1 MNLLFLSW
9 KNLRERPLHTL
20 MSVMLL
26 TLGVSIISLLLILSQ
41 QLDGQFKDNIKGID
55 MVVGAKGSPTQLIL
69 SSVYHIDNPTGNIPL
84 KEAEELLKHPLVKEG
99 IMMAYGDS
107 YKGYRILGTDHS
119 YVEHYE
125 GKLAEGKLWEEPF
138 EATVGATAAERL
150 NLQLGDTFYGSHGN
164 VETEEGIHMEE
175 SYKVVGILAP
185 SGRVIDQLIMTP
197 IQSVWSIHEDHGE
210 EEAHDEVDHAQE
222 ENDHGAADH
231 DHEEGQAHDHEE
243 GKEITAMLVKWKSAM
258 GMMMLPRMVDK
269 ETSMKAALPAIEVSR
284 LTALFSVG
292 RTTIEMIALAI
303 ILISGISV
311 FVSIYSSLK
320 DRKYELALMRTMGAS
335 REQLLI
341 LVLLEGVIL
350 GALGYI
356 CGILVSRIGVSV
368 LSFYFEDAY
377 HYALTQMIVSIDEL
391 WLLLAIMVIGGLA
404 ALIPGIRAFS
414 LNISQTLADG

>member
-1 MNLLFLSW
+1 MNLLLLSW

-26 TLGVSIISLLLILSQ
+26 TLGVSIISLLLSLSQ

-84 KEAEELLKHPLVKEG
+84 KEAEELLKHPLIKEG

-107 YKGYRILGTDHS
+107 YKGYRILGTEHS
-119 YVEHYE
+119 YVQHYE
-125 GKLAEGKLWEEPF
+125 GELAEGKLWEKPF
-138 EATVGATAAERL
+138 EATIGAGVAERL
-150 NLQLGDTFYGSHGN
+150 DLSIGDTFYGSHGN
-164 VETEEGIHMEE
+164 VETEEGVHDEQA
-175 SYKVVGILAP
+175 YVVVGILAP
-185 SGRVIDQLIMTP
+185 SRRVIDQLIMTP
-197 IQSVWSIHEDHGE
+197 IQSVWDIHSDHGHEEEGHEEGE
-210 EEAHDEVDHAQE
+210 EEHVDEEDHSPGEAHADED
-222 ENDHGAADH
+222 
-231 DHEEGQAHDHEE
+231 
-243 GKEITAMLVKWKSAM
+243 KEITAMLLKWKSPM

-284 LTALFSVG
+284 LTELFSVG

-341 LVLLEGVIL
+341 LVLLEGIIL
-350 GALGYI
+350 GALGYV
-356 CGILVSRIGVSV
+356 CGIMVSRIGVGV
-368 LSFYFEDAY
+368 LSFYFEEAY
-377 HYALTQMIVSIDEL
+377 HYPLTQMIVSIEEL
-391 WLLLAIMVIGGLA
+391 WLLLAIMVIGVLA